1 MTRRNWLAAAAGAA
15 AGAGTGW
22 AKKPWKNVLL
32 ILFDDA
38 GPGDFGCY
46 GQQHI
51 LTPNVDRL
59 AREGM
64 RFTQA
69 YAGGAVCAPSRAS
82 LMTGLH
88 TGHAPIR
95 ANAGTI
101 PLLPE
106 ETILPMLL
114 QKEGYATGGFG
125 KWSMGDA
132 FSTGAPHKK
141 GMDKFFGYLH
151 QTHAHNYYTDL
162 LWDVTRDG
170 EKRVATGKKYSADLI
185 AEESFRWLEAN
196 ATRPFFC
203 YATYTLPHGRF
214 EVPDVGPYAQKDW
227 PEKYKT
233 YAAMV
238 TRADGYVGRLL
249 EILRSQGVEKETL
262 VLFASDNGGTTPEE
276 HGFSFFRTNMNLRD
290 KKGTLYEG
298 GIRTPMI
305 ARQPGRIRAGSTCE
319 TPVAFCDWL
328 PTLVEKTPG
337 KVDGVSFAP
346 LLEGKPMAK
355 REYLY
360 WEQIGYNIPKKEW
373 NRASFT
379 QAVRFGNWKAVR
391 PPRGGAVE
399 LYDLGA
405 DPSETKNVAGE
416 KPDLVKRAEGYMK
429 EAHAEPRSHADG
441 SAQWVI

>member
-1 MTRRNWLAAAAGAA
+1 MLAAMAGAQLA
-15 AGAGTGW
+15 Q
-22 AKKPWKNVLL
+22 AKRNWKNVLL

-46 GQQHI
+46 GQKHI
-51 LTPNVDRL
+51 QTPNVDRL

-64 RFTQA
+64 LFTQA

-82 LMTGLH
+82 LLTGLH
-88 TGHAPIR
+88 TGHAPVR

-106 ETILPMLL
+106 EVTLPMLL
-114 QKEGYATGGFG
+114 QKEGYLTGGFG

-132 FSTGAPHKK
+132 FTTGAPHKK

-162 LWDVTRDG
+162 LWDVTRNG
-170 EKRVATGKKYSADLI
+170 EKRVNTGKKYSADLI
-185 AEESFRWLEAN
+185 AEESFRWLEEN
-196 ATRPFFC
+196 AKRPFFC
-203 YATYTLPHGRF
+203 YATYTLPHAHY
-214 EVPDVGPYAQKDW
+214 VSPDLGIYAGKDW
-227 PEKYKT
+227 PEKYKI
-233 YAAMV
+233 YASMV

-249 EILRSQGVEKETL
+249 EILKNQGVDKDTL
-262 VLFASDNGGTTPEE
+262 VLFASDNGGTTPED
-276 HGFSFFRTNMNLRD
+276 HGFSFFRSNMNLRD
-290 KKGTLYEG
+290 KKGSLYEG

-305 ARQPGRIRAGSTCE
+305 ARQPGRIAAGSRCE
-319 TPVAFCDWL
+319 EPVAFCDVL
-328 PTLVEKTPG
+328 PTLVEKAP
-337 KVDGVSFAP
+337 KNVDGITLGPA
-346 LLEGKPMAK
+346 LEGKRLAR

-373 NRASFT
+373 NQESFT

-399 LYDLGA
+399 LYDLGV
-405 DPSETKNVAGE
+405 DPSESRNLAAE
-416 KPDLVKRAEGYMK
+416 KPELVKRAEGYMK
-429 EAHAEPRSHADG
+429 EAHTPPRSHADG
-441 SAQWVI
+441 SSQWVV